1 MIAMTMATF
10 TWGRAGRGT
19 GSGLPFA
26 GGPGRGP
33 RISRPVGSGPG
44 RGYSDYAR
52 EGHAI
57 KIKTHHLLFQT
68 SNSCF
73 FENRPLAAAA
83 SQHGGKGGLEG
94 RILSAR
100 IRERRT
106 EAPEIRDLCLLP
118 SHRLAALE

>member
-1 MIAMTMATF
+1 MQVGARVA
-10 TWGRAGRGT
+10 GCHSPVVRVGARASAGAGRGP

-33 RISRPVGSGPG
+33 RISRPVASGPG

-57 KIKTHHLLFQT
+57 IIKTHHLLFQT
-68 SNSCF
+68 SNSLF

-100 IRERRT
+100 I
-106 EAPEIRDLCLLP
+106 
-118 SHRLAALE
+118 